1 MEYIS
6 NSISLV
12 KPYIILLMNMMWV
25 WVTITNSLTLYCKLK
40 YSQAISD
47 LDINKVSTSVIIL
60 LSSLIISY
68 VM

>member
-25 WVTITNSLTLYCKLK
+25 WVTITNILTLYCKLK
-40 YSQAISD
+40 YSQTISD

>member
-6 NSISLV
+6 NIVSLV

-40 YSQAISD
+40 YSQEISD
-47 LDINKVSTSVIIL
+47 LDINNVSTSVIIL

>member
-12 KPYIILLMNMMWV
+12 KPYIILLINMMWV

-40 YSQAISD
+40 YLQEISD
-47 LDINKVSTSVIIL
+47 LDINNVSTSVIIL

>member
-12 KPYIILLMNMMWV
+12 KPYIILLMNMIWV

-40 YSQAISD
+40 YSQTISD
-47 LDINKVSTSVIIL
+47 LDIHKVSTSVIIL